1 MITTNTM
8 YELHTISAQ
17 VKIDILV
24 KEVVDLKRMLSAI
37 DIYFEENK
45 DLIPN
50 DSSLTLI
57 KKGKGKKVSYP
68 SSNKYL
74 YYNIQIQQYNVLYA
88 RLQPKKQELE
98 ILRSYKIPLR
108 IFAFI
113 LRRFNELLIQ
123 EILHN
128 SYRLKDNVIGH
139 IYLIVNKSKK
149 ANINWGISLKN
160 KQAILDRGGIP
171 FIIEEAENAKLL
183 GIDYKGEKWVEFL
196 PEYRMFYN
204 WKTVASNR
212 IKLPNITNFSFQ
224 PLRGVNSAV
233 SMLGDIEKKLS
244 QEELISIY
252 KTQNH
257 ANELCID

>member
-1 MITTNTM
+1 M

-37 DIYFEENK
+37 DLYFEENK

-50 DSSLTLI
+50 DSSLKLI

-68 SSNKYL
+68 SSNRYL

-88 RLQPKKQELE
+88 RLQPKEQELE
-98 ILRSYKIPLR
+98 VLRSYKIPLR

-123 EILHN
+123 EILYN

-149 ANINWGISLKN
+149 ANINWGISIKN
-160 KQAILDRGGIP
+160 KQTILDKGGIP
-171 FIIEEAENAKLL
+171 FIAEEAEKI
-183 GIDYKGEKWVEFL
+183 GSEYKGEKWIEFL

-204 WKTVASNR
+204 WKTVASNK

-224 PLRGVNSAV
+224 PLRGINSAV
-233 SMLGDIEKKLS
+233 SMLGDIEKTLS

-252 KTQNH
+252 KIQNH